1 LENIGDHLH
10 HIALASIFKT
20 DMAPLQVMKWKEIID
35 LIELAMDS
43 AEEVAHV
50 IEGIVLENA

>member
-1 LENIGDHLH
+1 MLR
-10 HIALASIFKT
+10 
-20 DMAPLQVMKWKEIID
+20 VMKWKEIID
-35 LIELAMDS
+35 LIELSMDG

>member
-1 LENIGDHLH
+1 MWRI
-10 HIALASIFKT
+10 SIT
-20 DMAPLQVMKWKEIID
+20 STTTPA
-35 LIELAMDS
+35 